1 MDAINEIKK
10 INDEYENK
18 KIDKL
23 TFLKELV
30 KLFNITLGDSD
41 LSNYDIK
48 SFDFSKLSL
57 EIVNTKDNSLYTA
70 NYSSLAN
77 YFGDDFYTHSIQ
89 LIKTTYTA
97 NNRMIE
103 NLYKISDRELVLSK
117 ITFKNGEYG
126 LIIEKERPNW
136 FKGVSDGYKTTVKYT
151 QNMDWRETKVQQ
163 ILLCNKYETNYL
175 NEKKDNYFE
184 KKYTY
189 GTFGTRRYFNS
200 DDHYDKYL
208 YNKNNCINYGIIDL
222 KLPSLCKFLRGI
234 CIENYKEFN
243 YKMFPSSMTASDYR
257 VLCQGHFNS
266 AIIFECRTEDDVWH
280 FLEIYKSDTIK
291 IKYRSYQNISTS
303 TFKEIDNN
311 KYTIPISCEG
321 IITIE
326 EVNKIIN
333 FLESNIVN
341 QQLVTVITNELST
354 FKNKL
359 ARNEDNVL
367 DPLSPKLLMNKT
379 MAEINEEIGANID
392 AYFSLIDEQFRKTTR
407 NIEITKDKENNG
419 RKRI

>member
-10 INDEYENK
+10 IYDEYKNQ

-30 KLFNITLGDSD
+30 KLFNITLDDSD

-48 SFDFSKLSL
+48 NFDFSKLSL
-57 EIVNTKDNSLYTA
+57 EIVNTKDHSLYTA
-70 NYSSLAN
+70 NYSSQVA
-77 YFGDDFYTHSIQ
+77 YFRDAYYTHSMQQ

-97 NNRMIE
+97 NNKMIE
-103 NLYKISDRELVLSK
+103 NLYKVSDRELVFSK
-117 ITFKNGEYG
+117 ITFKNGEYS
-126 LIIEKERPNW
+126 LIIEQESPNC
-136 FKGVSDGYKTTVKYT
+136 FRDSGDGYKTTVKYT
-151 QNMDWRETKVQQ
+151 QNIVWAGTEVQQ

-175 NEKKDNYFE
+175 KEKNDNYFE

-189 GTFGTRRYFNS
+189 GTGTTGYFVPE
-200 DDHYDKYL
+200 DHYDKYL
-208 YNKNNCINYGIIDL
+208 YNKNNYINYGIVDL

-243 YKMFPSSMTASDYR
+243 YSMFPRYMDSWDYR
-257 VLCQGHFNS
+257 VLCQGHLNS
-266 AIIFECRTEDDVWH
+266 AIIFECRTEDKVWH

-311 KYTIPISCEG
+311 KYTLPIFCEG

-333 FLESNIVN
+333 FLESNIAN
-341 QQLVTVITNELST
+341 QQLVMVITNELNV
-354 FKNKL
+354 FKDKL
-359 ARNEDNVL
+359 ARNEDNIL

-379 MAEINEEIGANID
+379 IAEINEEIGANID

-407 NIEITKDKENNG
+407 NIENTKDKENNG